1 MEARKTKIFTYLG
14 FAKKSGNLCIGANS
28 LARLKKRAYLMISC
42 KTATDNARKDS
53 EKFAKAFGCPLY
65 PSGEFT
71 LEELALKD
79 ECKTLAVTDE
89 ALANAI
95 ISVAEEYGLK
105 LLSGGKKG

>member
-42 KTATDNARKDS
+42 KTATENARNDA

-65 PSGEFT
+65 TSGEFT

-79 ECKTLAVTDE
+79 ECKTLAVIDE
-89 ALANAI
+89 ALAKAI

>member
-65 PSGEFT
+65 TSGEFT
-71 LEELALKD
+71 LED

>member
-14 FAKKSGNLCIGANS
+14 IAKKSGNLCIGANS
-28 LARLKKRAYLMISC
+28 LARLKKRAYLLISC
-42 KTATDNARKDS
+42 KTATDNARKDA

-65 PSGEFT
+65 TSGEFT